1 MKTYTA
7 LLDLG
12 FAATTIALFATG
24 LGIPLIAASTFLTLI
39 FSIFTAFGSSPKQG
53 QHIKIKGSDEL
64 GAEARDLQRSPNSLK
79 IAYFGGAANA
89 AFEKQGL
96 VAIVIAGNSGR
107 PGGGVTNDDDWSQLD
122 RNKLNPHTTQ
132 EEDVFSNFLRATYT
146 RSGNFNLHDAQ
157 EHFKELYSQWGLSH
171 RDANSESGN
180 FYSTKQGVDYVNTV
194 DPNDFSKPCVFTS
207 GKIAKV
213 DFHKKHK
220 SQIWFYTN
228 DTKQVDLL
236 FIAGPN
242 ASQDGGTSTG
252 SMQRTLCKK
261 AVSDYTFFYKG
272 IQAAIRAALNTCER
286 KGYGAKDTVL
296 LPPLSCG
303 IYAGKHKHQINK
315 EFPTLVQE
323 ILDENHYAFEVKI
336 CGKLGRKP
344 EGGSAKPGPL
354 PHGRGW

>member
-7 LLDLG
+7 LLALG

-24 LGIPLIAASTFLTLI
+24 LGIPLLAASAFLTLI
-39 FSIFTAFGSSPKQG
+39 FSIFTAFGSSPKQEDISLAG
-53 QHIKIKGSDEL
+53 AGKCDTRAIDLKSD
-64 GAEARDLQRSPNSLK
+64 ANQLK

-89 AFEKQGL
+89 AFDKKGR

-107 PGGGVTNDDDWSQLD
+107 PGGGVTNDSDWS
-122 RNKLNPHTTQ
+122 KLEQEKLKPHSTQ

-146 RSGNFNLHDAQ
+146 HGGSFNLEDAQ
-157 EHFKELYSQWGLSH
+157 AHFNELYSQWGLSH
-171 RDANSESGN
+171 PNANSESGN

-207 GKIAKV
+207 GSIAKV
-213 DFHKKHK
+213 GFHTKHE
-220 SQIWFYTN
+220 SQIWFNTD

-242 ASQDGGTSTG
+242 ASENGGTSTG

-272 IQAAIRAALNTCER
+272 IQAAIKAALDTCDR
-286 KGYGAKDTVL
+286 KGYSAQDTVL

-303 IYAGKHKHQINK
+303 IYAGKHKERIK
-315 EFPTLVQE
+315 KAFPTLVQE
-323 ILDENHYAFEVKI
+323 ILDEKCYPFEVKI
-336 CGKLGRKP
+336 CDIIRGPKP
-344 EGGSAKPGPL
+344 SGPSAKRVS
-354 PHGRGW
+354 HGRR